1 MRLPLTQTR
10 DPLQVR
16 TMASAFLVL
25 LWSSVA
31 VSASPPFDAF
41 VARFDKLWTPG
52 SAEYENRLAFLDIT
66 AILEPVDRCAVGHQ

>member
-16 TMASAFLVL
+16 TMASAFLLL

-31 VSASPPFDAF
+31 VSASPAEPFDAF
-41 VARFDKLWTPG
+41 VARFDKRWTPG
-52 SAEYENRLAFLDIT
+52 SAEYEARA
-66 AILEPVDRCAVGHQ
+66 AIYAAIPPAPG